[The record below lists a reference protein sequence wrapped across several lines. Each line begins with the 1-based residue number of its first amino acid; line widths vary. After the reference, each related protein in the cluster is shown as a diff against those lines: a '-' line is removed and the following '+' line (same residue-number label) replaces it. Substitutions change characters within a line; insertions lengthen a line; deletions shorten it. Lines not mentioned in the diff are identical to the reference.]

1 MRQTSLQSGRSP
13 DCRNNEPTSL
23 AVNASLDYATCESNA
38 MSLKPTMRTCWT
50 HSPNSRSLQPP
61 LH

>member
-38 MSLKPTMRTCWT
+38 MSLKPTM
-50 HSPNSRSLQPP
+50 LG
-61 LH
+61 